1 MGASTSF
8 AGWCA
13 YDGRLSARAAGFSQR
28 EVTER
33 AATAP
38 RPRADA
44 AERIL
49 RAAIRRIVTSGA
61 AALTMHEVSEEAGV
75 SKGLIHYH
83 FHDKETLLARMV
95 EWMTRSLVGR
105 ERAALAESIPR
116 HAIDDLWKWLESELE
131 RGQIR
136 VLLELAEWRGPLV
149 QSAIRDS
156 AIARRDASTAS
167 IEHLFSLLGLR
178 PRIPAPLLADV
189 VVAFIDGLAI
199 AIGINREKNA
209 RAAFDVF
216 WLSLLSLTE

>member
-1 MGASTSF
+1 MASSPTS
-8 AGWCA
+8 
-13 YDGRLSARAAGFSQR
+13 
-28 EVTER
+28 ER
-33 AATAP
+33 

-49 RAAIRRIVTSGA
+49 RAAVRRTVISGA

-95 EWMTRSLVGR
+95 EWMTRNIVTR
-105 ERAALAESIPR
+105 ERAALADSVAR
-116 HAIDDLWKWLESELE
+116 HAIDDLWRWLSGELE

-136 VLLELAEWRGPLV
+136 VILQLAEWRGALV
-149 QSAIRDS
+149 RSAIRES
-156 AIARRDASTAS
+156 AAARRDAAAAS
-167 IEHLFSLLGLR
+167 IDHLFTLLGLR
-178 PRIPAPLLADV
+178 PRLPAALLADV

-199 AIGINREKNA
+199 ATGIEPEVNA
-209 RAAFDVF
+209 RASFDVF

>member
-1 MGASTSF
+1 M
-8 AGWCA
+8 
-13 YDGRLSARAAGFSQR
+13 
-28 EVTER
+28 V
-33 AATAP
+33 P

-49 RAAIRRIVTSGA
+49 RAAIRRIVASGA

-95 EWMTRSLVGR
+95 EWMTRHLVAR

-149 QSAIRDS
+149 QSAIRES
-156 AIARRDASTAS
+156 AIARRDASEAS
-167 IEHLFSLLGLR
+167 IEPRFALLRLR
-178 PRIPAPLLADV
+178 PATPAPLPAAVLVGFSQRLAV
-189 VVAFIDGLAI
+189 ENHSNTGISTRQCFPLVTPAFLRSDPFFSGLDKLAEELQ
-199 AIGINREKNA
+199 GGEA
-209 RAAFDVF
+209 RRIPLGPSTIISRV
-216 WLSLLSLTE
+216 